1 MIDLGND
8 VVAYVNSEEN
18 HPVELARGPSDVVVL
33 HKDDLIFQIR
43 ENKPRHGIAHVV
55 ERQCTYVSKMG
66 ALHACRLTKCR
77 C

>member
-8 VVAYVNSEEN
+8 VIAYVDYEEN
-18 HPVELARGPSDVVVL
+18 HPVDLARGFSDVPVL

-43 ENKPRHGIAHVV
+43 ENKPGMASPACGTRMYI
-55 ERQCTYVSKMG
+55 SKMG
-66 ALHACRLTKCR
+66 AIHACRLTNCR

>member
-8 VVAYVNSEEN
+8 VVAYVDSEEN
-18 HPVELARGPSDVVVL
+18 HPVELARGSSDVAVL
-33 HKDDLIFQIR
+33 HKDDLIFRIVR
-43 ENKPRHGIAHVV
+43 VV